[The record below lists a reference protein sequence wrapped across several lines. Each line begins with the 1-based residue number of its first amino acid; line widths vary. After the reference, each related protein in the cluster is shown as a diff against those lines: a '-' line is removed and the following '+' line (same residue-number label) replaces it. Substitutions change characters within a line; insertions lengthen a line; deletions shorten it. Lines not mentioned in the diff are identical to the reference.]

1 MLCACERGERGDTL
15 IVKSYVRK
23 LHKHNRLSW
32 IVTEVKLRFNG
43 NLRKKTKYAGEIERE
58 QNTKKT

>member
-1 MLCACERGERGDTL
+1 MLKYH
-15 IVKSYVRK
+15 VKSYVRK
-23 LHKHNRLSW
+23 CHLYNLLNW
-32 IVTEVKLRFNG
+32 IVTKVKLRFNG